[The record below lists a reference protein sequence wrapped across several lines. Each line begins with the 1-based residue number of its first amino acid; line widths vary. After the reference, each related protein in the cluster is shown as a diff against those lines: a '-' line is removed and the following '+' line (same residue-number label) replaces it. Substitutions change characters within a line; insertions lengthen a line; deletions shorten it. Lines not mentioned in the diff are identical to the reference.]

1 MSTAEAPPEAPTMS
15 EPAKV
20 APRPVSGTQP
30 RRLPPYAVILHNDDL
45 NSMGFVI
52 ETLRRVFGYSAV
64 RSFRLMMRAHRDG
77 KAAVWTGQ
85 KEHAEFKADQIRSR
99 GADPTMRH
107 RGAGPLGV
115 SIEPLPGA

>member
-1 MSTAEAPPEAPTMS
+1 MSTTAIVPEAPTAA

-20 APRPVSGTQP
+20 MPRPHADTNP
-30 RRLPPYAVILHNDDL
+30 RRLPPYSVILHNDDG
-45 NSMGFVI
+45 NSMQFVV
-52 ETLRRVFGYSAV
+52 ETLCRVFGYSGL
-64 RSFRLMMRAHRDG
+64 RSFRLMMQAHRDG
-77 KAAVWTGQ
+77 RAAVWTGQ

-115 SIEPLPGA
+115 SIEPVPGA

>member
-1 MSTAEAPPEAPTMS
+1 M
-15 EPAKV
+15 
-20 APRPVSGTQP
+20 
-30 RRLPPYAVILHNDDL
+30 ILYNDDL

-52 ETLRRVFGYSAV
+52 ETLQRVFGYSAV

-99 GADPTMRH
+99 GADPAMRH
-107 RGAGPLGV
+107 RGAAPLGV
-115 SIEPLPGA
+115 SIEPMPGA